1 MSDKGKAQA
10 LAATSGNETIL
21 LVEDE
26 EVVRRMLTEVLTR
39 LGYTVLNAGR
49 GANALALAE
58 KAARPID
65 LLVTDISMPGMT
77 GWDLAGSLRTK
88 RRDLPVLFISGHN
101 AHAAKGWGG
110 MDPPPEFL
118 FKPFSLDAFL
128 DKARQMLDRGKTSAP
143 ANPADKSSVES
154 PSSVL

>member
-1 MSDKGKAQA
+1 MSDKCNAQA

-26 EVVRRMLTEVLTR
+26 EVVRLMLTEVLTHH
-39 LGYTVLNAGR
+39 GYAVLNAGR
-49 GANALALAE
+49 GANALALAA

-77 GWDLAGSLRTK
+77 GWDLAGSLRIN
-88 RRDLPVLFISGHN
+88 RPGLPVLFISGHN
-101 AHAAKGWGG
+101 QHASKGWGG

-118 FKPFSLDAFL
+118 FKPFSLEAFL
-128 DKARQMLDRGKTSAP
+128 VKARQMLDRGKTSAP
-143 ANPADKSSVES
+143 ARPADKSSAGS
-154 PSSVL
+154 PSTLL

>member
-1 MSDKGKAQA
+1 MREECNAQA

-26 EVVRRMLTEVLTR
+26 EVVRLMLAEALTGQ
-39 LGYTVLNAGR
+39 GYAVLNAGR

-77 GWDLAGSLRTK
+77 GWDLAGSLRAN
-88 RRDLPVLFISGHN
+88 RPGLPVLFISGHN
-101 AHAAKGWGG
+101 RHASKGCGG

-118 FKPFSLDAFL
+118 YKPFSLEAFL
-128 DKARQMLDRGKTSAP
+128 VKAREMLDRGKTSAP
-143 ANPADKSSVES
+143 ARPADKSRAKS
-154 PSSVL
+154 PSTVL